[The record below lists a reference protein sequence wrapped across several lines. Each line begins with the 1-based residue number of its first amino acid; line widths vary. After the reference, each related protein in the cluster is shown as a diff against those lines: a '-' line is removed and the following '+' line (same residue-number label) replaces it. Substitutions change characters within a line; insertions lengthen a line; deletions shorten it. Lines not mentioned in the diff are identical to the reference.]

1 MSSVR
6 SVHPRI
12 WRFFLPGGRCGA
24 YAARRKQA
32 SVERALQASLSTSN
46 RALNEVERL
55 KRQRRRLARHCLEF
69 RDRIRLAEQIVSFLQ
84 DGRNGCRCEL
94 LSMTRQKLHL
104 QEENEHL
111 RADAIMLQDRLRQY
125 QRAVAADTES
135 ILDASFTLA
144 KDLRTATGEIQR
156 LRGQRRI
163 LAGHLRKTARK
174 ARSWDRLS
182 EVMNCDSISLWW
194 PLNVWWRAAAAFCR
208 AAVRKIERIAMI
220 PLFGRRGAR
229 QVQEVLNG

>member
-32 SVERALQASLSTSN
+32 SAERALQASLSTSN

-69 RDRIRLAEQIVSFLQ
+69 RDRIRLAEQIISMLQ
-84 DGRNGCRCEL
+84 HDRSEI
-94 LSMTRQKLHL
+94 LSMTRQKRHL

-144 KDLRTATGEIQR
+144 KDLRCATTEINR

-174 ARSWDRLS
+174 ARSWDHLVEFMDRDAMS
-182 EVMNCDSISLWW
+182 FWF
-194 PLNVWWRAAAAFCR
+194 PLNVWGRAAAAFCR

-229 QVQEVLNG
+229 QVQEALNG